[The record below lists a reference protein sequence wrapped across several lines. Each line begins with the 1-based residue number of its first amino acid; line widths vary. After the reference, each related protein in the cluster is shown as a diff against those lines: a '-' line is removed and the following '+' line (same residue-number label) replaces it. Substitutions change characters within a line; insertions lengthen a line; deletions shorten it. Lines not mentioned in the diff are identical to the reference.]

1 MRYGYGF
8 SQAKILYLS
17 RLILDKFN
25 EDDGVELFADDNQL
39 IKAIKTGIEDE
50 VKFYDELRQKAEQKI
65 LSQKREIH
73 EGNREWELLIS
84 KYFTEELDKLDKV
97 SRAPVLTASFS

>member
-25 EDDGVELFADDNQL
+25 EDDVVELFADDNQL

-97 SRAPVLTASFS
+97 

>member
-8 SQAKILYLS
+8 SLAKILYLS

-97 SRAPVLTASFS
+97 